1 MPNGE
6 RYVTRHEFNA
16 ALAGLEDH
24 ITNRS
29 PGSGSASRA
38 APRHRRSSWS
48 GSCRRPAMRFIL
60 VSALAVVP
68 AVAWPQP
75 ADSFHQL
82 EELLD
87 PEVDIAV
94 TYDSGEVVRGRA
106 VEISPSA
113 LTLMTADGRLELDEV
128 TVRCIRQRWHDSTW
142 DGAIIGF
149 ALGSAPWWLLTL
161 GSDYSAP
168 NGGAVLTG
176 AVMFTTLSGVAGML
190 IGATM
195 DAGRMRER
203 KIYRAPER
211 RRPHAA
217 LGPLLSRDRLGAA
230 VRVAW

>member
-1 MPNGE
+1 MPKGE
-6 RYVTRHEFNA
+6 CYVTRHELNA
-16 ALAGLEDH
+16 ALAGLEDR
-24 ITNRS
+24 ITNCS
-29 PGSGSASRA
+29 PSPGSASRA
-38 APRHRRSSWS
+38 APRHRHSSWS
-48 GSCRRPAMRFIL
+48 GACRRPAMRFIL
-60 VSALAVVP
+60 VSALTVVP

-87 PEVDIAV
+87 PEVDITV
-94 TYDSGEVVRGRA
+94 TYDSGGVVRGRA
-106 VEISPSA
+106 VDISPSA
-113 LTLMTADGRLELDEV
+113 LTLMTADGRLELDKA
-128 TVRCIRQRWHDSTW
+128 TVRCIRQRWHDPTW
-142 DGAIIGF
+142 DGGLIGF

-168 NGGAVLTG
+168 NRGAALTG

-211 RRPHAA
+211 RRPDAA
-217 LGPLLSRDRLGAA
+217 LGPLLSRDYLGAA
-230 VRVAW
+230 VKVAW